1 MLHNIAKK
9 IVFFIIRIRKTLLGN
24 HLRLEKGVRVK
35 NNASLEGYN
44 KLCKNSYLSG
54 SLGFGSYIG
63 ENSVVIGKVGRF
75 CSIASNVTFL
85 TKTHPIS
92 GFVSTHPIFYS
103 LKKQCGITFAS
114 EQLFDEEPKLD
125 GSKFSIIVG
134 NDVYIGYGATIIG
147 PAIIGDGAVVAANA
161 TVIGDVA
168 PYTVVG
174 GIPAKLIK
182 QRFSEDDI
190 KWLLQFQWWN
200 RDMKWIE
207 EHSDSFMS
215 IKALKLTVGKE
226 SGGTS

>member
-9 IVFFIIRIRKTLLGN
+9 MVFFIIRIRKTLSGN

-114 EQLFDEEPKLD
+114 GQLFDEEPKLD

-190 KWLLQFQWWN
+190 KWLMQLQWWN
-200 RDMKWIE
+200 RDVKWIE

>member
-1 MLHNIAKK
+1 MHNIAKK
-9 IVFFIIRIRKTLLGN
+9 MVFFIIRIRKTLSGN

-35 NNASLEGYN
+35 SNASLEGYN
-44 KLCKNSYLSG
+44 RLCKNSYLSG

-75 CSIASNVTFL
+75 CSIASNVIFL

-125 GSKFSIIVG
+125 ESKFSIIVG

-147 PAIIGDGAVVAANA
+147 PAIIGDGAVIAANA

-174 GIPAKLIK
+174 GIPAKIIK

-190 KWLLQFQWWN
+190 KWLMQLQWWN
-200 RDMKWIE
+200 RDVKWIE

-215 IKALKLTVGKE
+215 IKALKLTVNKE
-226 SGGTS
+226 SSGTS

>member
-1 MLHNIAKK
+1 M
-9 IVFFIIRIRKTLLGN
+9 
-24 HLRLEKGVRVK
+24 
-35 NNASLEGYN
+35 
-44 KLCKNSYLSG
+44 
-54 SLGFGSYIG
+54 
-63 ENSVVIGKVGRF
+63 
-75 CSIASNVTFL
+75 
-85 TKTHPIS
+85 
-92 GFVSTHPIFYS
+92 
-103 LKKQCGITFAS
+103 
-114 EQLFDEEPKLD
+114 
-125 GSKFSIIVG
+125 G

-190 KWLLQFQWWN
+190 KWLMQLQWWN
-200 RDMKWIE
+200 RDVKWIE

>member
-9 IVFFIIRIRKTLLGN
+9 MVFFTIRIRETLSGN

-35 NNASLEGYN
+35 NSASLEGYN

>member
-1 MLHNIAKK
+1 MSA
-9 IVFFIIRIRKTLLGN
+9 V
-24 HLRLEKGVRVK
+24 
-35 NNASLEGYN
+35 
-44 KLCKNSYLSG
+44 
-54 SLGFGSYIG
+54 
-63 ENSVVIGKVGRF
+63 
-75 CSIASNVTFL
+75 SNVTFL

-114 EQLFDEEPKLD
+114 GQLFDEEPKLD

-190 KWLLQFQWWN
+190 KWLMQLQWWN
-200 RDMKWIE
+200 RDVKWIE